1 MTLKGKAIKSVI
13 NLISKLSFSNKSMQ
27 KLQQHTLRKLLIS
40 ARNTDFGKH
49 YDFKRILKSP
59 NMIEA
64 FQNNIPIFDYDEIYN
79 KWWHRLLKEDRDVT
93 WPGRIK
99 KFALSS
105 GTTGSSSKYI
115 PISNQMLL
123 SMRSASFRSIS
134 VLTQLNLPNNFF
146 NKKILMLGGS
156 TELKQ
161 LADLSIGDLSG
172 ILIGNIPNCMNN
184 LYEPSLKIS
193 KESDW
198 DEKLDKVIKE
208 AYKWDIGVVTGV
220 PSWIQILIERI
231 IDYYKVSSIH
241 DIWPN
246 FKVYVHGGVS
256 MEPYKTYFNKLLGND
271 IIYLESYLASE
282 GFIAF
287 QKSNTA
293 NGMSLV
299 MGNGIFYEFI
309 PFNSDNFSDEGVLLD
324 RARALNLSEIK
335 ANEEY
340 AIILSTNAGAWRYLI
355 GDTVKFTDIS
365 KYEIIITGR
374 IKHFL
379 SLCGEHLSV
388 GNMNDAIS
396 RINKEMNLDINEF
409 TVFGELVNNYF
420 CHTWWLGINEDVDNE
435 LLCGKLDAILRV
447 LNDDYNTERG
457 SALKEMKVNIIPN
470 KLFYGWMKI
479 QNKIG
484 GANKFPRVLSNKQI
498 TSWLAFLELQNIKQ
512 V

>member
-1 MTLKGKAIKSVI
+1 
-13 NLISKLSFSNKSMQ
+13 
-27 KLQQHTLRKLLIS
+27 
-40 ARNTDFGKH
+40 
-49 YDFKRILKSP
+49 
-59 NMIEA
+59 
-64 FQNNIPIFDYDEIYN
+64 
-79 KWWHRLLKEDRDVT
+79 
-93 WPGRIK
+93 
-99 KFALSS
+99 
-105 GTTGSSSKYI
+105 
-115 PISNQMLL
+115 
-123 SMRSASFRSIS
+123 
-134 VLTQLNLPNNFF
+134 
-146 NKKILMLGGS
+146 
-156 TELKQ
+156 
-161 LADLSIGDLSG
+161 
-172 ILIGNIPNCMNN
+172 
-184 LYEPSLKIS
+184 
-193 KESDW
+193 
-198 DEKLDKVIKE
+198 LDKVIKE